1 MKQISYL
8 NILVCTI
15 LRKQHMIIFDIEN
28 TIIDNNYVFSN
39 VFLEISLSKSEEE
52 DIAEFEMNCIA
63 KILCK

>member
-52 DIAEFEMNCIA
+52 DIA
-63 KILCK
+63 